1 MALAADGDLTGRLR
15 PFLILRILGVIPLGQ
30 MSGPQAAL
38 CLAKLAELSSPDL
51 TLPDWCAAVTVA
63 PSEAAE
69 PSGLRSA
76 RPPATV
82 TRNL

>member
-1 MALAADGDLTGRLR
+1 MAVTVSLPGRGNSWLA
-15 PFLILRILGVIPLGQ
+15 PLER
-30 MSGPQAAL
+30 STSERTRT
-38 CLAKLAELSSPDL
+38 KLAELSSPDL